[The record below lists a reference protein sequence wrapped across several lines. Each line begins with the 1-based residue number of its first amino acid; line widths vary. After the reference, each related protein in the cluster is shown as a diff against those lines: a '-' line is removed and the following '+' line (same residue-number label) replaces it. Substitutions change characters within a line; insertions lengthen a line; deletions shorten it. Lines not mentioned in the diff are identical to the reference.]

1 MKLNFPTYLTLFRVA
16 LIPLFVVVLVGVIA
30 NIFLAMPA
38 LSLALSGLFV
48 IFSSGAILLTTSNI
62 IQGGETNYIR
72 ATVDLYVSLYNL
84 FVSLL
89 QILGVLGN
97 DD

>member
-1 MKLNFPTYLTLFRVA
+1 MSFLNGMMMA
-16 LIPLFVVVLVGVIA
+16 LFVVVLVGVIA

>member
-1 MKLNFPTYLTLFRVA
+1 M
-16 LIPLFVVVLVGVIA
+16 VVLVGVIA

-84 FVSLL
+84 FVSFL
-89 QILGVLGN
+89 QIFGVLGN

>member
-1 MKLNFPTYLTLFRVA
+1 
-16 LIPLFVVVLVGVIA
+16 
-30 NIFLAMPA
+30 MPA